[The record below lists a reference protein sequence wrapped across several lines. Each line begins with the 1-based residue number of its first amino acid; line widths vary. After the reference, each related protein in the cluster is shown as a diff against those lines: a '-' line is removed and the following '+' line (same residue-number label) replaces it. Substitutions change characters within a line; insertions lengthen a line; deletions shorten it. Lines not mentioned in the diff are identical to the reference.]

1 MNRKL
6 QRATELFSDVMVYGK
21 NKVYEHINYEIQGEF
36 SIEQMKVLELL
47 HTHQSLTSKELQGM
61 LGIHKSAIS
70 NRLKKLSDRGDIV
83 FVQED
88 KDQRVKHVKLTKQG
102 TEAYVEISA
111 QVDEYLNHLLGDIKD
126 EELDQLIATFEKVKD
141 IFQKN

>member
-1 MNRKL
+1 MNQKL

-47 HTHQSLTSKELQGM
+47 HTHHSLTSKELQSM

-83 FVQED
+83 FIQED
-88 KDQRVKHVKLTKQG
+88 KDQRVKHVKLTDQG
-102 TEAYVEISA
+102 TEAYVVISA
-111 QVDEYLNHLLGDIKD
+111 QVDEYLSHLLGDIKD